1 MIEFRT
7 AIDSEFG
14 EREKLLTIASGAY
27 QPWVNKKSFAAL
39 DYINVMC
46 YDYDS
51 KFSGAISQSSMEFSE
66 EGMNRH
72 LDMVGDTYE
81 NRRKLNLGI
90 PFYNGG
96 GPKLVPFYKGYDAYI
111 DASPEIQKE
120 KMEWVVENEY
130 GGAFYWAYSMDKFEQ
145 DVESPDD
152 PEVKILQ
159 RTVYEALNP

>member
-1 MIEFRT
+1 MKDANQLMIEFRT

-39 DYINVMC
+39 DDINVMC

-72 LDMVGDTYE
+72 LGMVGDTYE

-96 GPKLVPFYKGYDAYI
+96 GPKLVPFY
-111 DASPEIQKE
+111 
-120 KMEWVVENEY
+120 
-130 GGAFYWAYSMDKFEQ
+130 WAYSMDKFEQ
-145 DVESPDD
+145 DVESPDN